1 MKGLHDK
8 TNKSSNIPKHSH
20 YTFGIH
26 SHTQQHTKNIL
37 DIVHQKTDLPS
48 RQKLQEKVKENEQHV
63 LFPI

>member
-1 MKGLHDK
+1 MTKLIK
-8 TNKSSNIPKHSH
+8 VQIYRSIVITPLA
-20 YTFGIH
+20 YIH